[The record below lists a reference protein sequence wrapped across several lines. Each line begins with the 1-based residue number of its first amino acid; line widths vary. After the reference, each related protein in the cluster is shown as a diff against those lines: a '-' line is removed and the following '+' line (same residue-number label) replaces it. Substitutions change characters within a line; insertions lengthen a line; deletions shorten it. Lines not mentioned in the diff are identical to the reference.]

1 MIKLVAVV
9 LILASLDQAKS
20 ALRTD
25 CVEPGTDNGAS
36 YRGDVAVTESGIVC
50 QRWDSRIGNSGTPYP
65 ESYPDAGLDENYCRN
80 FDDSDGPW
88 CYTHEGTNM
97 WELCDSPICSASCSK
112 PVIENGMVSPDRLAI
127 ESGGTYSVTCDATFE
142 ISGSPTIN
150 CGQGNQLSELP
161 TCEPVS
167 ENDGNDNGET
177 DGNDNGETE
186 NTNKNDYSGAGYTN
200 ISTILFGTL
209 MCKIVMIY

>member
-20 ALRTD
+20 VGTD
-25 CVEPGTDNGAS
+25 CVEPGTDDGAS
-36 YRGDVAVTESGIVC
+36 YRGDVAVSESGQVC
-50 QRWDSRIGNSGTPYP
+50 LRWDSKAGTSSGTTFADR
-65 ESYPDAGLDENYCRN
+65 YPDAGLDENFCRN
-80 FDDSDGPW
+80 PDESGGPW
-88 CYTHEGTNM
+88 CFIYEGTTM
-97 WELCDSPICSASCSK
+97 WELCPSTKCSAPCDK
-112 PVIENGMVSPDRLAI
+112 PDIDNGNVEPDSATI
-127 ESGGTYSVTCDATFE
+127 NSGINYDVTCNDGFV
-142 ISGSPTIN
+142 ISGITPVTCTN
-150 CGQGNQLSELP
+150 GVLSTVP
-161 TCEPVS
+161 TCQPVP

-209 MCKIVMIY
+209 MCKIVLIY

>member
-20 ALRTD
+20 VLRPD
-25 CVEPGTDNGAS
+25 CVQPGTDNGAS
-36 YRGDVAVTESGIVC
+36 YRGDVAVTKDGNVC
-50 QRWDSRIGNSGTPYP
+50 QRWDSKYLGTSLYP
-65 ESYPDAGLDENYCRN
+65 DKYPDAGLDENYCRN
-80 FDDSDGPW
+80 PDSDSGPW
-88 CYTHEGTNM
+88 CFITEGTNSRM
-97 WELCDSPICSASCSK
+97 ECGWRLPTCTASCSK
-112 PVIENGMVSPDRLAI
+112 PIIENGMVSPDRLAI
-127 ESGGTYSVTCDATFE
+127 ESGATYSVTCDATFE

-150 CGQGNQLSELP
+150 CEGNQLSELP
-161 TCEPVS
+161 TCETVS

-186 NTNKNDYSGAGYTN
+186 NTNNQDYSGAGYTN

-209 MCKIVMIY
+209 MCKIVLIY

>member
-20 ALRTD
+20 VLRPD
-25 CVEPGTDNGAS
+25 CVQPGTDKGAT
-36 YRGDVAVTESGIVC
+36 YRGDVAVTGSGIVC
-50 QRWDSRIGNSGTPYP
+50 QRWDSKLTNSQTYP
-65 ESYPDAGLDENYCRN
+65 EHHPSAGLDENYCRN
-80 FDDSDGPW
+80 PDGEDGPW
-88 CYTHEGTNM
+88 CFIEEDANTWGYCEV
-97 WELCDSPICSASCSK
+97 PICSDSCSK
-112 PVIENGMVSPDRLAI
+112 PIIGNGMVSPDRLAI
-127 ESGGTYSVTCDATFE
+127 ESGDTYSVTCDATFE

-150 CGQGNQLSELP
+150 CEGGNQLSELP

-177 DGNDNGETE
+177 DGNDNH
-186 NTNKNDYSGAGYTN
+186 DYSGAGYTN